1 MEKLITQIGLMSAQ
15 HGAPPTSYKDQVRIT
30 RIKSFFLCH
39 FLKVS
44 TIDAGCQDATNEAED
59 DTECECEKC
68 VDDNDDSEGMDDY
81 GIEYEYYTNH
91 GDNTEDESLSE

>member
-1 MEKLITQIGLMSAQ
+1 MS
-15 HGAPPTSYKDQVRIT
+15 TV
-30 RIKSFFLCH
+30 
-39 FLKVS
+39 
-44 TIDAGCQDATNEAED
+44 DAGCQDATNEAED

-91 GDNTEDESLSE
+91 GDNTEDESLSEWKYLWYLFSYQKLIFAQNHKPGTLYLPPIHTIL